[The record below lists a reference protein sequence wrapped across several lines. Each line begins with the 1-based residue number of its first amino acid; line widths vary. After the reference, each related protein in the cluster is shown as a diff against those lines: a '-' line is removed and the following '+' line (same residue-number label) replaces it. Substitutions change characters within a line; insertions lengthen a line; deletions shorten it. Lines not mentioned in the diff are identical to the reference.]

1 MDNATQNPVGV
12 EISILW
18 ATSEGPQFDR
28 GIGGPNVEYAGQK
41 NLIINAIS
49 VNPIKD
55 GFTHRVM
62 PMSNAVSLKLEGDMH
77 VTDELSIR
85 NDTTLARAQHI
96 VQPVIRSGVDFEDD
110 ERFSR
115 CGLFRKLM

>member
-28 GIGGPNVEYAGQK
+28 GIGGPNDEYAGQK
-41 NLIINAIS
+41 NMIINAIS

-55 GFTHRVM
+55 IFTHQVT

-77 VTDELSIR
+77 VTDEMSIR

-96 VQPVIRSGVDFEDD
+96 VHTVIRSGVDFG
-110 ERFSR
+110 R
-115 CGLFRKLM
+115 C